1 MKRQEEWIDKAM
13 NSTNG
18 LIQAQPSDNL
28 RTKTLLR
35 MNAASKQ
42 NIFSIPLQSALPY
55 SFYIHYFLGQF

>member
-35 MNAASKQ
+35 MKAA
-42 NIFSIPLQSALPY
+42 A
-55 SFYIHYFLGQF
+55 FLGCGCKYCLNSLRKYWSVGYFQ